1 MHTERTSSSPA
12 RGNQA
17 RAHPLQKTLATTQKQ
32 NATDTNVTPTPN
44 RHARRRS
51 AGLTGSSGF
60 DTTERP
66 ALIEEL
72 GDQSGDAA
80 YSLDRAQPPVATDAI
95 IREPECRRR
104 TGLSRSTRWRLER
117 RGQFP
122 RRRQLS
128 PGCSGW
134 IASEIAAWIAGR

>member
-12 RGNQA
+12 RRNPA
-17 RAHPLQKTLATTQKQ
+17 RAHPLQKTLAATRNQS
-32 NATDTNVTPTPN
+32 ATDPDVTPIPN

-51 AGLTGSSGF
+51 AGLAGSSGF
-60 DTTERP
+60 DTTESP
-66 ALIEEL
+66 ALVEEL
-72 GDQSGDAA
+72 RGQSRNAA
-80 YSLDRAQPPVATDAI
+80 YPPDRAQLPVAIDAI
-95 IREPECRRR
+95 IREPECRLR

-117 RGQFP
+117 RGKFP

-134 IASEIAAWIAGR
+134 IASEIAAWISAR